1 MKKNIKIKKSTN
13 MQTVLQTVDK
23 FSDIAKL
30 FSKNKYFKTEILQ

>member
-1 MKKNIKIKKSTN
+1 

-30 FSKNKYFKTEILQ
+30 FSKNIFFKTKNFVMNCTITKIYKML